1 MAVGVAVAIEQQE
14 RSLALLI
21 LVVDLGTHL
30 EKLLNTASQYAAI
43 AYLVY
48 PVFDLDIKWT
58 GAVVSK
64 LIDWHLQLVD
74 QVGEH
79 QPS

>member
-1 MAVGVAVAIEQQE
+1 VTVGVTVAIEQQV

-21 LVVDLGTHL
+21 LVVDLGSHL
-30 EKLLNTASQYAAI
+30 EKLLYTAAQYAAV
-43 AYLVY
+43 ANPVH
-48 PVFDLDIKWT
+48 PVFDLDIEWT
-58 GAVVSK
+58 SAVVSR
-64 LIDWHLQLVD
+64 LVDWHFQLVD